1 MSSLN
6 TYHQVR
12 DYEKLA
18 EIEASMAANG
28 WVGAPIV
35 TDGEYEALTG
45 SHRIVAAEHVNDRW
59 ERGDDVKHIEI
70 PTIDI
75 RDIWAEAGIE
85 SPIDEILTY
94 TYCDEYAVVCQT
106 LREQAPAIAEYYG
119 LDIH

>member
-1 MSSLN
+1 MNLN

-12 DYEKLA
+12 DEAKLA

-45 SHRIVAAEHVNDRW
+45 SHRLVAARHINDRW
-59 ERGDDVKHIEI
+59 ERGDNVQHVDI

-75 RDIWAEAGIE
+75 REIWTEAGMSE
-85 SPIDEILTY
+85 SIDEYLTY
-94 TYCDEYAVVCQT
+94 TYCDEYATVCQL
-106 LREQAPAIAEYYG
+106 LREQAPAIAEHYG